1 MRTRATVELAVG
13 ALLRHRMRSALTML
27 GVVIGVGA
35 VLMMQSLGEGAS
47 AYIEQ
52 AISGLGSNML
62 LVIPGAPR
70 GGMGAAAGATLF
82 TPADLEA
89 LRRTVHDASAFA
101 PVTSKPLRT
110 VAGSN
115 NRNTPFSGVT
125 PEFLAIRG
133 WSLAKGRGISAD
145 DVRQG
150 ATVCVLGQTVV
161 NELFPGEEPVGR
173 EVRVHDLPCRVVGVL
188 ESKGASAFGQD
199 QDDVA
204 MMPLTTFQ
212 RRITGSDRV
221 SMIIVSAEPDALD
234 AAKDQLS
241 SVLRRRRHVLPGEE
255 DDFAVRDP
263 RELQAVLGQ
272 VTSVLSAFLLGVA
285 AISLLVGGIGI
296 MNIML
301 VSVTERTREIGVRL
315 AVGARERDVLRQF
328 LVEAISLSVAGGIL
342 GVALGLVGARVVS
355 GLMHV
360 PFVVPLSG
368 VPIALG
374 VSLLVGVIFGV
385 VPARKASRL
394 SPLAALRFE

>member
-1 MRTRATVELAVG
+1 MRARATVELALG
-13 ALLRHRMRSALTML
+13 ALLRHRMRSALTVL

-35 VLMMQSLGEGAS
+35 VLMMQSLGAGAS

-52 AISGLGSNML
+52 TISGLGSNVL

-70 GGMGAAAGATLF
+70 GGMGTYGGAPLF

-89 LRRTVHDASAFA
+89 LRRAVHDATAIA
-101 PVTSKPLRT
+101 PVASKPLRT
-110 VAGSN
+110 VAAGN

-125 PEFLAIRG
+125 PEFFVVRG
-133 WSLAKGRGISAD
+133 WALSKGRSISAD

-150 ATVCVLGQTVV
+150 AAVCVLGQTVV
-161 NELFPGEEPVGR
+161 NELFPGEEPLGR
-173 EVRVHDLPCRVVGVL
+173 EVRVHDLPCKVVGVL
-188 ESKGASAFGQD
+188 EVRGASAFGQD
-199 QDDVA
+199 QDDIA

-212 RRITGSDRV
+212 RRVSGSDRV
-221 SMIIVSAEPDALD
+221 SMIILSAEPDALD

-263 RELQAVLGQ
+263 REIQAVLGQ

-328 LVEAISLSVAGGIL
+328 LVEAIALSLAGGVI
-342 GVALGLVGARVVS
+342 GVGVGLVGARVVS
-355 GLMHV
+355 GVMNV

-368 VPIALG
+368 VPVALG
-374 VSLLVGVIFGV
+374 VSLLVGVVFGV